1 MGTLDPLLDDTLWL
15 YVRWLAAG
23 NTAELALYP
32 GGVHGFNGMPGL
44 PIAEEADHR
53 VDAFLAAAVED

>member
-1 MGTLDPLLDDTLWL
+1 M
-15 YVRWLAAG
+15 YARWLAAG

-44 PIAEEADHR
+44 EIAVEADRR
-53 VDAFLAAAVED
+53 VDEFLAAAVED

>member
-1 MGTLDPLLDDTLWL
+1 MACLQAGQACSPALW
-15 YVRWLAAG
+15 W
-23 NTAELALYP
+23 ALYP

-44 PIAEEADHR
+44 PIAEEADRR